1 MNLELLTGL
10 RLSEHLIKQD
20 VCLGLHSRQALSLT
34 VLVFYLKVVQ
44 AKFWFY
50 ADDFQTK
57 APNREM
63 KVNNNPF
70 LFRTFNPRMAT
81 SKLLLD

>member
-1 MNLELLTGL
+1 MLWFMNLELLTGL

-44 AKFWFY
+44 AKF
-50 ADDFQTK
+50 
-57 APNREM
+57 
-63 KVNNNPF
+63 
-70 LFRTFNPRMAT
+70 
-81 SKLLLD
+81 